1 MRKTYYTDYARHC
14 LRFYSRYPNKQVFDT
29 DAEREDYAS
38 AYLALKDC
46 SKYRLLLI
54 EIYGGR
60 DTLEDNVY
68 NASKAHEISQ
78 DKIWQLM
85 AKVELEVAKAR
96 GLK

>member
-14 LRFYSRYPNKQVFDT
+14 LKFYSRYPNKRLFNT
-29 DAEREDYAS
+29 EAEREDYLS
-38 AYLALKDC
+38 AHMAFEVYP
-46 SKYRLLLI
+46 KYRPMLI

-68 NASKAHEISQ
+68 NASQTYGVAQ
-78 DKIWQLM
+78 DDIWHLMSKI
-85 AKVELEVAKAR
+85 ELTVAKAR